1 MRTFGDIPENH
12 VILLKELIR
21 LEEWF
26 YEFADTIPLL
36 SVGKGLTCI
45 AHDYYAVFMEE
56 EGERLLR
63 LANVYCP
70 GYFKG
75 PILVHIEKDKDF
87 ARLIN
92 SLRKT
97 EVLDVMISMGFSL
110 D

>member
-1 MRTFGDIPENH
+1 MKTFGDLPEKDAT
-12 VILLKELIR
+12 LFKELVR

-26 YEFADTIPLL
+26 HEHGDTVPLL

-45 AHDYYAVFMEE
+45 GHDYYAIYMEE
-56 EGERLLR
+56 EGERLLK

-87 ARLIN
+87 AKLIN
-92 SLRKT
+92 NLKKM
-97 EVLDVMISMGFSL
+97 EAVDVMISMGFEN
-110 D
+110 